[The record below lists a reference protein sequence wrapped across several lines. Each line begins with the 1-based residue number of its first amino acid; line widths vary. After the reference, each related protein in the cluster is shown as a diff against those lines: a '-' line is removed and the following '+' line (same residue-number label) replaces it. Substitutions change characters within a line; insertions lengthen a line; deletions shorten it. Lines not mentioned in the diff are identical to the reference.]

1 MLGLAFSGGKDSLAC
16 WYLCKHLN
24 PVVLWVNTGKGYPE
38 TLEIVNEVRSQAF
51 EFVEIE
57 TDQQKQ
63 NNEWGFPS
71 DIVPINFTN
80 LGMTFSGNKQV
91 KVQSYLG
98 CCFENIINPMMQKCK
113 EIGITELIRGQRLG
127 ESHKSTAVDGTV
139 VDGIKFLQPIE
150 TWSKQQVFD
159 YLLEQRGSLPEHYSI
174 DHSSLDCYDCTAFL
188 EHSADRIEWT
198 KHRHPDLYEIYS
210 KRMDALKM
218 TLQPSLKAMGMT

>member
-1 MLGLAFSGGKDSLAC
+1 MLGLAFSGGNDSLAC
-16 WYLCKHLN
+16 WYLSKHLN

-38 TLEIVNEVRSQAF
+38 TLEIVNEIRSQALN
-51 EFVEIE
+51 FVEIKS
-57 TDQQKQ
+57 DQQKQ
-63 NNEWGFPS
+63 IDEWGLPS

-80 LGMTFSGNKQV
+80 LGMTLTGNKQT

-98 CCFENIINPMMQKCK
+98 CCFENITNPIMQKCK
-113 EIGITELIRGQRLG
+113 EIGITELIRGQRLDEG
-127 ESHKSTAVDGTV
+127 HKSTAVDGSV

-159 YLLEQRGSLPEHYSI
+159 YLLKQRGSLPEHYSI

-218 TLQPSLKAMGMT
+218 TLKPSLKAMGMT

>member
-1 MLGLAFSGGKDSLAC
+1 M
-16 WYLCKHLN
+16 
-24 PVVLWVNTGKGYPE
+24 
-38 TLEIVNEVRSQAF
+38 QAF

-113 EIGITELIRGQRLG
+113 EIGITELIRGQRLS